1 MQKPVLVQLASRVAD
16 LSSARPVGR
25 VVSTDGH
32 TVQVSGLESDARL
45 GDRLR
50 LVRADGAELH
60 GDVLRLSPDGV
71 TMLPDSPPRQVALA
85 DRVTLLGP
93 VRISPDDAWVGRVID
108 PYGQP
113 LDGRPIPQGVARLS
127 LDNPPPPPA
136 TRQAMGPRLRTG
148 FHLFN
153 TLLPIAQ
160 GQRVGIFAG
169 AGVGK
174 TTLLGDLVRSMEADL
189 VVIALVGERGREIN
203 HFTQKILG
211 QSGLAR
217 TIVVAASADSAP
229 TSRMRCAISAM
240 RIAEHFRDRG
250 MHVLLFVDSL
260 TRFSEAQREVAVSA
274 GEFPSLRGFPP
285 STPSQMT
292 ALLERAG
299 PSDTGAIT
307 AVCTVLVAASDM
319 NEPVADMLRGI
330 LDGHVLLDRKIA
342 DQGRFPAVNV
352 LQSVSRC
359 LPDLAEPKEVETIA
373 QARRLIATYDAASGL
388 IESGLYASGS
398 DLDVD
403 RAIAFRKAFIEFST
417 IRANCEL
424 SESFEALRLCIRR
437 SESTKEA
444 RSRP

>member
-1 MQKPVLVQLASRVAD
+1 M
-16 LSSARPVGR
+16 
-25 VVSTDGH
+25 
-32 TVQVSGLESDARL
+32 
-45 GDRLR
+45 
-50 LVRADGAELH
+50 
-60 GDVLRLSPDGV
+60 
-71 TMLPDSPPRQVALA
+71 
-85 DRVTLLGP
+85 
-93 VRISPDDAWVGRVID
+93 
-108 PYGQP
+108 
-113 LDGRPIPQGVARLS
+113 
-127 LDNPPPPPA
+127 
-136 TRQAMGPRLRTG
+136 
-148 FHLFN
+148 
-153 TLLPIAQ
+153 
-160 GQRVGIFAG
+160 
-169 AGVGK
+169 
-174 TTLLGDLVRSMEADL
+174 
-189 VVIALVGERGREIN
+189 
-203 HFTQKILG
+203 
-211 QSGLAR
+211 AR

-229 TSRMRCAISAM
+229 TTRMRCAISAM
-240 RIAEHFRDRG
+240 RVAEHFRDRG

-319 NEPVADMLRGI
+319 HEPVADMLRGI

-398 DLDVD
+398 DVDVD

-424 SESFEALRLCIRR
+424 PESFEALRLCIRR